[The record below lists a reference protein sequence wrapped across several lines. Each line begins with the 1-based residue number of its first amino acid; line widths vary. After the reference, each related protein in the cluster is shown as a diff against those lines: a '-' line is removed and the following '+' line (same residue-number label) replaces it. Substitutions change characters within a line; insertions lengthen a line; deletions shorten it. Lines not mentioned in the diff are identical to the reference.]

1 MRGYLNEETKEV
13 TPINQIKAEQI
24 GLPDYDV
31 EQCWDGKLYLK
42 GYAPEKPAPTYE
54 EQKEARAIAYQQEVD
69 PITCHIQRL
78 EDEEQTPEIEQE
90 IADLKQ
96 ERSEKVEEIKE
107 RYPYPEE
114 TQDAI
119 KEG

>member
-1 MRGYLNEETKEV
+1 MITYYTTKDGYIEKSTTNQRVAEKWDSYETTEEAIV
-13 TPINQIKAEQI
+13 Y
-24 GLPDYDV
+24 GY
-31 EQCWDGKLYLK
+31 DGKLYLESEV
-42 GYAPEKPAPTYE
+42 PTPPAPTKE
-54 EQKEARAIAYQQEVD
+54 EQSEKRASAYQQEVD

-90 IADLKQ
+90 IAELKQ

-114 TQDAI
+114 A
-119 KEG
+119 